1 MSTLKLKNVQF
12 SAELTRLFTRLIL
25 SNSLNWYASANLRLT
40 EIFVLCWLENLHR
53 KKKHCARCKVASLQV
68 ALTTPTKPASEDT
81 ISNHI
86 QCFQQAIVLNVL
98 NRFHWEVQVYL
109 QQQRFSIECGS
120 LKWAVVKWPSFCKA
134 LQKGK
139 HLYRGINHVILQ
151 EANKN
156 NNKWATRK
164 ISLISTFAD
173 AVPWAIW
180 SLKSHVIAY
189 GLDVGVIIQKLN
201 ETQSKFNW
209 NYFDCVSSV
218 GYYIP
223 PK

>member
-53 KKKHCARCKVASLQV
+53 KKNHCARYKVASLQV

-98 NRFHWEVQVYL
+98 NRFKSFSLRGAGLSAAAAIQYWMRFFEMGCGQVTLLL
-109 QQQRFSIECGS
+109 QNFTKRQTF
-120 LKWAVVKWPSFCKA
+120 
-134 LQKGK
+134 
-139 HLYRGINHVILQ
+139 
-151 EANKN
+151 
-156 NNKWATRK
+156 
-164 ISLISTFAD
+164 ISR
-173 AVPWAIW
+173 
-180 SLKSHVIAY
+180 Y
-189 GLDVGVIIQKLN
+189 
-201 ETQSKFNW
+201 
-209 NYFDCVSSV
+209 
-218 GYYIP
+218 
-223 PK
+223 